1 MSYYGSYGPDL
12 VWVGAMLFRRALKR
26 QGGKKKKI
34 MRRINQTDRPG
45 ITKECQVASRCF
57 TSMSERLLKVHC
69 GQNDLQRFWAEEIR
83 LATLTS
89 SAMPGVSTSAKHL

>member
-1 MSYYGSYGPDL
+1 MGWSNAIQKGTEAS
-12 VWVGAMLFRRALKR
+12 RRKEE
-26 QGGKKKKI
+26 KNNEK
-34 MRRINQTDRPG
+34 NQSDRPG
-45 ITKECQVASRCF
+45 VTKECQVASRCF